1 MTDTTCIWTSP
12 DECVMV
18 RERVLRLLDGSWRCP
33 LHAPRDPLVDL
44 LLSVALA
51 SYSGLRNTLL
61 VALTVGALLG
71 DTPYWSTCTTD
82 TECATLEAA
91 VSLGTR

>member
-33 LHAPRDPLVDL
+33 LHAPRDPLADL
-44 LLSVALA
+44 LLSIALA

-61 VALTVGALLG
+61 DANAKTLDTIDSQLG
-71 DTPYWSTCTTD
+71 KDEEGLPP
-82 TECATLEAA
+82 TL
-91 VSLGTR
+91 RR